1 MMLKSL
7 QKDVA
12 SRLRVLDRSIRALD
26 RLNAD
31 AASGRVK
38 SIETGGP
45 ELILQIAE
53 MNQERSELARREDGY
68 KKAIAAGEE
77 TVARL
82 LRTSGSDT
90 EMGE

>member
-1 MMLKSL
+1 MLKSL
-7 QKDVA
+7 QKEVA
-12 SRLRVLDRSIRALD
+12 ARLRVLDRNIRAVD
-26 RLNAD
+26 RLNTD
-31 AASGRVK
+31 AASGRIK
-38 SIETGGP
+38 SIEAGGA

-68 KKAIAAGEE
+68 NKAIAAGEE